1 MWTRSRPDAGFRCQA
16 GHRAPRS
23 RDGIVPRLFCER
35 YRRTARYRGVG
46 YCDERNLTQTPAFR
60 KAAALLP
67 AHWGLHQRMRIHN
80 FYLCDSEPEHAVRV
94 VSPDANRK
102 L

>member
-1 MWTRSRPDAGFRCQA
+1 MEVKRWTLYLHPLFQQQLEKLAAQVEALQA
-16 GHRAPRS
+16 EAPS
-23 RDGIVPRLFCER
+23 
-35 YRRTARYRGVG
+35 
-46 YCDERNLTQTPAFR
+46 DERNLTQTPAFC

-67 AHWGLHQRMRIHN
+67 AHWGLHQRMQIHN
-80 FYLCDSEPEHAVRV
+80 FYLCDSEPEHAVPV